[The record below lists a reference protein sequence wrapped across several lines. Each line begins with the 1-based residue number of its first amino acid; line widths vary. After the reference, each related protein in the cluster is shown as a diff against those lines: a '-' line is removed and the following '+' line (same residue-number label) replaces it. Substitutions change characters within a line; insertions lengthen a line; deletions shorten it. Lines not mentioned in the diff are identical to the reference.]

1 MMKSILNKDGKFI
14 CTVDGEINANDPAFQ
29 GCTIVD
35 GDQPLRELR
44 AKIFEEGE
52 ELRRI
57 NIELIAANDKYIEE
71 LAERVRLLESL

>member
-1 MMKSILNKDGKFI
+1 MKSILNKDGKFI
-14 CTVDGEINANDPAFQ
+14 CTVAGEINATAPALQ

-57 NIELIAANDKYIEE
+57 NIELIAANDRCIEE